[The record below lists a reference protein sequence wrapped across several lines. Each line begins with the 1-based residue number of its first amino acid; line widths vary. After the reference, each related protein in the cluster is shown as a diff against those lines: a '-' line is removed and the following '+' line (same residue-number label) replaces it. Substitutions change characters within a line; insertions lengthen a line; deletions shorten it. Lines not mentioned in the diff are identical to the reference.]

1 MPLDHPSRSFGLD
14 LVRAVEG
21 AAIAAGRWMGL
32 GNRGEA
38 DDAATRAMAEE
49 FAHIDISGTIV
60 IGEQREWASLP
71 LSAGQTVGTGSGP
84 ELDVVVDPI
93 DGSNLLAQGRPG
105 AISVA
110 GIASRGTMWASQ
122 SARYM
127 EKFVVDRH
135 VAKALVSDCLDAP
148 AAWTLALVARVKK
161 KPVRDLVVFVLDR
174 PRHQDLIEEIRSA
187 GARVMLRIDGD
198 ISGALLAASTEHP
211 YVDVLMGIGGVS
223 EGVVAAC
230 AVRALGGAM
239 LARLAPQSNVEREAI
254 RAEGVEVDRILTG
267 SQLVADNQVFFVATG
282 ITDGP
287 LLNGVSY
294 HGTEVRTETIVLRGE
309 TGTRRII
316 RAEHTVPI
324 KATE

>member
-1 MPLDHPSRSFGLD
+1 M
-14 LVRAVEG
+14 VRAVEG

-32 GNRGEA
+32 GDRQSA

-49 FAHIDISGTIV
+49 FSRIDIKGTIV
-60 IGEQREWASLP
+60 VGEEREWASLP
-71 LSAGQTVGTGSGP
+71 LDVGQAVGTGQGP

-110 GIASRGTMWASQ
+110 GIAPRGTMWASQ

-127 EKFVVDRH
+127 EKLVVDRQ
-135 VAKALVSDCLDAP
+135 VAKALVPDCLDAP
-148 AAWTLALVARVKK
+148 AAWTLALVARVKN

-198 ISGALLAASTEHP
+198 ISGALLAASTDHP
-211 YVDVLMGIGGVS
+211 NVDVLMGIGGAS

-239 LARLAPQSNVEREAI
+239 LGRLAPQSATEREAI
-254 RAEGVEVDRILTG
+254 IAEGLDPARILSGAELVDRE
-267 SQLVADNQVFFVATG
+267 QVFFVATG

-287 LLNGVSY
+287 LLEGVSY
-294 HGTEVRTETIVLRGE
+294 HGSRVRTETIVLRGE
-309 TGTRRII
+309 TGTRRILK
-316 RAEHTVPI
+316 AEHTV
-324 KATE
+324 